1 VPIRNSAATRQ
12 AGVPRHRELR
22 TAGFSCKFFSTDD
35 LKYRNARGIPTVVSG
50 AFAALRT
57 LLQFGPGRQWSYG
70 IDIDRVGKG
79 VEAVRGQRLGNG
91 VAAAA
96 AAALFSDRG
105 TRYLTDLGLLAIVVT
120 IFFRQRLWGRVQQRH
135 RPMAVC
141 NPSHPETL
149 RSDQCATS
157 TPTPSRPPS
166 SHAWRAAPTR
176 A

>member
-22 TAGFSCKFFSTDD
+22 TAVFSCKFFSTAD

-79 VEAVRGQRLGNG
+79 VEAVRKTL
-91 VAAAA
+91 
-96 AAALFSDRG
+96 DC
-105 TRYLTDLGLLAIVVT
+105 
-120 IFFRQRLWGRVQQRH
+120 W
-135 RPMAVC
+135 
-141 NPSHPETL
+141 PSWL
-149 RSDQCATS
+149 
-157 TPTPSRPPS
+157 PS
-166 SHAWRAAPTR
+166 SSGSGCGAACSSAIARACLQPKPP
-176 A
+176 